1 LLPVPIIEI
10 LEFKL
15 RLTPIPVFRLLEE
28 IDIDG
33 FLTKDLQSIC
43 VDQDIYENPRKENRL
58 RFTFAHEIGHL
69 VLHKKEIQMCRF
81 RTPGD
86 WMRFRE
92 DFEEDDLMWFEQQ
105 AYEFAGRLLVPR
117 EALFCEVQRLAAK
130 ILDYKKRGGNDEEQI
145 VQAVARSVCRTFAV
159 SADVIARRIKSER
172 LAL

>member
-1 LLPVPIIEI
+1 
-10 LEFKL
+10 
-15 RLTPIPVFRLLEE
+15 
-28 IDIDG
+28 
-33 FLTKDLQSIC
+33 
-43 VDQDIYENPRKENRL
+43 
-58 RFTFAHEIGHL
+58 
-69 VLHKKEIQMCRF
+69 MCRF

-117 EALFCEVQRLAAK
+117 EALICEVQRLAAK

-172 LAL
+172 LVL